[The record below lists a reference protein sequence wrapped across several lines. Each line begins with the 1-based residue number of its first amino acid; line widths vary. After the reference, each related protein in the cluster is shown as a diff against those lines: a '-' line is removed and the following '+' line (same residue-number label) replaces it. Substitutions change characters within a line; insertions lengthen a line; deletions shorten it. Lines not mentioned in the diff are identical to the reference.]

1 LQSEKGCGEIQGMV
15 LKCPICG
22 KEGFETRYS
31 LGGHMIL
38 KHMMDGKEAQAKA
51 KEIWLKEK
59 EAEAE
64 AQGLKC

>member
-1 LQSEKGCGEIQGMV
+1 M